1 MKKWMI
7 YGLLGAL
14 VACLAV
20 AEETVPWY
28 KKLFN
33 QNADEQTQVVPPA
46 PAAQVAPVAPVAPVT
61 PVPTAPAPEVK
72 RKAVGDRSQLT
83 PEQIEKM
90 KAQREASG
98 QKREGG
104 GEYKRPQITPEQMEK
119 MKAQHEE
126 LMKMGE
132 AARNETDP
140 VKKEILVGQLRA
152 KLTEIADKMQA
163 EAKKR
168 LDQVEKELPKLKERI
183 ADYENNKAARIEDQ
197 VKRILAGQPLAPF
210 EGKRS
215 EQAGGKAKKD
225 FKAPATE

>member
-14 VACLAV
+14 AACLAV

-46 PAAQVAPVAPVAPVT
+46 PAAQAAPAPVAPAPV
-61 PVPTAPAPEVK
+61 APAPEVK
-72 RKAVGDRSQLT
+72 PKAAGDRPQLT

-90 KAQREASG
+90 KALREASG
-98 QKREGG
+98 QKREGA
-104 GEYKRPQITPEQMEK
+104 GEYKRPQLPPEQMEK

-168 LDQVEKELPKLKERI
+168 LDQVEKELPKLRERI

-197 VKRILAGQPLAPF
+197 VKRILAGQPLAQH
-210 EGKRS
+210 EGKRPDQ
-215 EQAGGKAKKD
+215 QAAGKAKKAP
-225 FKAPATE
+225 KAPAAE

>member
-1 MKKWMI
+1 MNKWMI
-7 YGLLGAL
+7 YGLIGAL
-14 VACLAV
+14 TACLAV

-33 QNADEQTQVVPPA
+33 QNADEQTQVIPPA
-46 PAAQVAPVAPVAPVT
+46 PAAQVAPTAPVAPT
-61 PVPTAPAPEVK
+61 PAAPAPEAK
-72 RKAVGDRSQLT
+72 RKAAGDRPQLT

-90 KAQREASG
+90 KALREASG

-104 GEYKRPQITPEQMEK
+104 GEYKRPQPTPEQIEK

-163 EAKKR
+163 DAKKR
-168 LDQVEKELPKLKERI
+168 LDQVEKELPKLRERI

-197 VKRILAGQPLAPF
+197 VKR
-210 EGKRS
+210 R
-215 EQAGGKAKKD
+215 
-225 FKAPATE
+225 KAPRSVGRRKSKKSS

>member
-14 VACLAV
+14 AACLAV
-20 AEETVPWY
+20 AEDAVPWY

-33 QNADEQTQVVPPA
+33 QNADEQTQVIPPA
-46 PAAQVAPVAPVAPVT
+46 PAAQAAPAPAAPVPV
-61 PVPTAPAPEVK
+61 APAPEIK
-72 RKAVGDRSQLT
+72 PKAAGDRPQLT

-90 KAQREASG
+90 KALREASG
-98 QKREGG
+98 QKREGV
-104 GEYKRPQITPEQMEK
+104 GEYKRPQLPPEQMEK

-163 EAKKR
+163 DAKKR
-168 LDQVEKELPKLKERI
+168 LDQVEKELPKLRERI

-197 VKRILAGQPLAPF
+197 VKRILAGQPLAQYG
-210 EGKRS
+210 GKRPD
-215 EQAGGKAKKD
+215 QPAAGKAKKAP
-225 FKAPATE
+225 KAPAAE